1 MKSSDV
7 KEYIKNNQEQAV
19 ASWINYLNQIRL
31 DNFLSA
37 LAQQDVN
44 LKAALGSIDEA
55 LKKIGEEIVGRN
67 RGGLKGMHGFIAEV
81 AEVGVGNAKERIL
94 GNEPIYTLLDD
105 NGPVDLVRNGI
116 DIQQKFSMAGG
127 QFSLGAVAEH
137 MKKYPDYV
145 SSGGKYQI
153 PRDHYEVL
161 QKLRGLTNEKD
172 AIRVLAGNA
181 DGPSIRE
188 WRRVQKLLET
198 ERIQFET
205 LGPSNFKY
213 SDVQRGVYESTLEA
227 EKESLRSTDRSL
239 RGQAHQE
246 SRPSFQEGT
255 KATAVAAAVEG
266 GTALVLA
273 VQAKR
278 NEGKPLKDFDSDDWA
293 EILREAGRGTI
304 KGGVRGLSLYA
315 LTNFTATSAAIA
327 SSIVTASFSIAEQA
341 HLLRKSEISELEF
354 IENAELVCIET
365 AVSALSSLIGQAF
378 IPVPVLGAV
387 IGNSVGQIM
396 YKAVS
401 VSLSVREIQLVE
413 LYMQGQRELDEK
425 LAAEYA
431 ELIESLDTSLASYLE
446 LLEQAFDPD
455 PATALLGS
463 IDLAH
468 LVGVPTEDILDSK
481 EKTMS
486 YFLD

>member
-7 KEYIKNNQEQAV
+7 KEYIKSTQEQAV
-19 ASWINYLNQIRL
+19 ASWINYLNQVRL
-31 DNFLSA
+31 DNLLST

-44 LKAALGSIDEA
+44 LRTALGSVDEA
-55 LKKIGEEIVGRN
+55 LKKIGQEIVGRN

-81 AEVGVGNAKERIL
+81 AEVGVGNAKEQIL
-94 GNEPIYTLLDD
+94 GQEAIYTLLDD

-137 MKKYPDYV
+137 IKKYPDYV
-145 SSGGKYQI
+145 NNGGKYQI
-153 PRDHYEVL
+153 PRDHYDA
-161 QKLRGLTNEKD
+161 LRTLLGIKNEKD
-172 AIRVLAGNA
+172 AVRLLSSSG
-181 DGPSIRE
+181 DGPSTKE
-188 WRRVQKLLET
+188 WRRIHRLFKT
-198 ERIQFET
+198 EGIQFET
-205 LGPSNFKY
+205 LEPSNFEY
-213 SDVQRGVYESTLEA
+213 GDVQRGRYGSTLEA

-239 RGQAHQE
+239 RSDAHQE

-255 KATAVAAAVEG
+255 KATAIAAAIEG

-273 VQAKR
+273 IQTKR
-278 NEGKPLKDFDSDDWA
+278 KEGKQLKDFDSDDWT
-293 EILREAGRGTI
+293 EILGEAGQGTV
-304 KGGVRGLSLYA
+304 KGGVRGFSLYA
-315 LTNFTATSAAIA
+315 LTNFTATSAAVA

-341 HLLRKSEISELEF
+341 HLLRKNEISEIEF
-354 IENAELVCIET
+354 IENAETVCIET
-365 AVSALSSLIGQAF
+365 AVSALSSLIGQVL
-378 IPVPVLGAV
+378 IPIPVLGAI

-401 VSLSVREIQLVE
+401 ASLSEREVQLVE
-413 LYMQGQRELDEK
+413 RYMQNQRQLDEK

-431 ELIESLDTSLASYLE
+431 VLIESLDSSLASYLA

-455 PATALLGS
+455 PATALMGS
-463 IDLAH
+463 IELAH
-468 LVGVPTEDILDSK
+468 SVGVPAEDILGSP

>member
-1 MKSSDV
+1 MKEFF
-7 KEYIKNNQEQAV
+7 KRNQEQAV
-19 ASWINYLNQIRL
+19 ASWVNYLNQVRL
-31 DNFLSA
+31 DNLLSA
-37 LAQQDVN
+37 LAQQDQN
-44 LKAALGSIDEA
+44 LRNALGSVNEA
-55 LKKIGEEIVGRN
+55 LEKIGVEIVGRN

-81 AEVGVGNAKERIL
+81 AEVGVGNAKELIL
-94 GNEPIYTLLDD
+94 GEEAIFMLMND

-127 QFSLGAVAEH
+127 RFSLGAVAEH
-137 MKKYPDYV
+137 MQKYPDYLNN
-145 SSGGKYQI
+145 GGRYQI
-153 PRDHYEVL
+153 PRDHYEVVR
-161 QKLRGLTNEKD
+161 KLRGITAEKD
-172 AIRVLAGNA
+172 AIRLLTSSG

-188 WRRVQKLLET
+188 WRRINQLIET
-198 ERIQFET
+198 ESIQFEA
-205 LGPSNFKY
+205 LEPANFEY
-213 SDVQRGVYESTLEA
+213 SEVQRGVYESTLEA
-227 EKESLRSTDRSL
+227 EKDSLRSTDQSL
-239 RGQAHQE
+239 RGEAYQE

-273 VQAKR
+273 IQAKR
-278 NEGKPLKDFDSDDWA
+278 KEGKPLKEFDSEDWI
-293 EILREAGRGTI
+293 EILDETGRGTF

-315 LTNFTATSAAIA
+315 LTNFTATSAAVA

-341 HLLRKSEISELEF
+341 HLLRKNEISEIEF

-365 AVSALSSLIGQAF
+365 AVSALSSLIGQAL
-378 IPVPVLGAV
+378 IPVPILGAV

-401 VSLSVREIQLVE
+401 SSLSEREAKLIEGYVQS
-413 LYMQGQRELDEK
+413 QRELDER

-431 ELIESLDTSLASYLE
+431 DLIESLDTSLANYLD

-463 IDLAH
+463 IELARS
-468 LVGVPTEDILDSK
+468 VGVPTEDILDSK
-481 EKTMS
+481 DKTMS

>member
-1 MKSSDV
+1 M
-7 KEYIKNNQEQAV
+7 KEYIKSNQEQAV
-19 ASWINYLNQIRL
+19 ASWINYLNQVRL
-31 DNFLSA
+31 DNLLSV

-44 LKAALGSIDEA
+44 LRAALGSVDEA

-81 AEVGVGNAKERIL
+81 AEVGVGNAKEQIL
-94 GNEPIYTLLDD
+94 GNETIYTLVDD

-116 DIQQKFSMAGG
+116 DIQQKFSVDGG
-127 QFSLGAVAEH
+127 RFSLGLVAEH

-145 SSGGKYQI
+145 NSGGKYQI
-153 PRDHYEVL
+153 PRNHYEVL
-161 QKLRGLTNEKD
+161 RKLRGITNEKD
-172 AIRVLAGNA
+172 AARLLTSSG

-188 WRRVQKLLET
+188 WRRIHKLIKT
-198 ERIQFET
+198 EKIQFET
-205 LGPSNFKY
+205 LEPSNFEY
-213 SDVQRGVYESTLEA
+213 RDVQRGVYESTLEA
-227 EKESLRSTDRSL
+227 EKESVRATDQSL
-239 RGQAHQE
+239 RGEAHQE
-246 SRPSFQEGT
+246 SCPSFREGT

-273 VQAKR
+273 IQARRK
-278 NEGKPLKDFDSDDWA
+278 EGKPLKDFDSDDWA
-293 EILREAGRGTI
+293 EILREADRGTI
-304 KGGVRGLSLYA
+304 KGGVRGFSLYA

-341 HLLRKSEISELEF
+341 HLLRKNEISELEF

-365 AVSALSSLIGQAF
+365 AVSALSSLVGQAL
-378 IPVPVLGAV
+378 IPIPVLGAV

-396 YKAVS
+396 YKAVFA
-401 VSLSVREIQLVE
+401 SLSEREIQLVE
-413 LYMQGQRELDEK
+413 FYMQSQRELDEK

-431 ELIESLDTSLASYLE
+431 ELIESLESSLASYLD

-468 LVGVPTEDILDSK
+468 LVGVPTEDILDSN